1 MRFGFI
7 GGGVMAEALIRA
19 ILDRDLAS
27 SGAVAV
33 ADPVEA
39 RRAAL
44 APLGVR
50 VTAVNAEAAAGADLV
65 VLAVKPDLVSGV
77 LAALSSSLTPAQLV
91 LSIAPG
97 VSLRKLEALAP
108 AGAPVVRVMPNT
120 PAQVGAGAAAFCRG
134 THVTDSHAAG
144 VTELLGAAGYC
155 VEVPEALMDA
165 VTGLSGSGPAFVCV
179 VIEALADGGVKAGL
193 PRPVALALAAQTVMG
208 TGRLIRES
216 GEHPA
221 VWKDRVAT
229 PGGTTIAGLAAL
241 EAGGL
246 RSALIDAVGAAAGR
260 SRELSEKG

>member
-1 MRFGFI
+1 MRFAFI

-19 ILDRDLAS
+19 ILDRHLAS
-27 SGAVAV
+27 PEAIAV
-33 ADPVEA
+33 ADPVPA

-50 VTAVNAEAAAGADLV
+50 VTAANAEAATGADMV
-65 VLAVKPDLVSGV
+65 VLAVKPNLLPSI
-77 LAALSSSLTPAQLV
+77 LAALSPSLTPAQLL

-97 VSLRKLEALAP
+97 IPLRKLEAMAP
-108 AGAPVVRVMPNT
+108 AGAPVIRVMPNT

-134 THVTDSHAAG
+134 MHVTDQHAAQ
-144 VTELLGAAGYC
+144 VTEFLGAAGYA
-155 VEVPEALMDA
+155 VELPETLLDA
-165 VTGLSGSGPAFVCV
+165 VTGLSGSGPAFVCM

-193 PRPVALALAAQTVMG
+193 PRDVALALAAQTVMG
-208 TGRLIRES
+208 TGRLILQS

-241 EAGGL
+241 EARGL
-246 RSALIDAVGAAAGR
+246 RSALIEAVGAATQR
-260 SRELSEKG
+260 SRELSESG

>member
-19 ILDRDLAS
+19 ILARGLATPE
-27 SGAVAV
+27 GVAV

-39 RRAAL
+39 RRTAL
-44 APLGVR
+44 TSLGVR
-50 VTAVNAEAAAGADLV
+50 AVAENAEAAAGADLI
-65 VLAVKPDLVSGV
+65 V
-77 LAALSSSLTPAQLV
+77 LAAKPAVVPVALRPLSGILTPAQLV
-91 LSIAPG
+91 VSIAAG
-97 VSLRKLEALAP
+97 VPLRVLEGLVP
-108 AGAPVVRVMPNT
+108 EGVPVVRVMPNT

-134 THVTDSHAAG
+134 SHATDEHAAR
-144 VTELLGAAGYC
+144 VTQFLKAAGTS

-165 VTGLSGSGPAFVCV
+165 VTGLSGSGPAFVCL
-179 VIEALADGGVKAGL
+179 VIEALADGGVQMGL
-193 PRPVALALAAQTVMG
+193 PRPVALELAAQTVMG
-208 TGRLIRES
+208 TGQLILQS

-246 RSALIDAVGAAAGR
+246 RSALIQAVSAATKR
-260 SRELSEKG
+260 SRELSGQE

>member
-1 MRFGFI
+1 MRFAFI

-19 ILDRDLAS
+19 VLAH
-27 SGAVAV
+27 GLATPEEVRA
-33 ADPVEA
+33 ADPVAA

-44 APLGVR
+44 SALGVQA
-50 VTAVNAEAAAGADLV
+50 TASNAEAAAGAEMV
-65 VLAVKPDLVSGV
+65 VVAVKPDLLPTV
-77 LAALSSSLTPAQLV
+77 LQALSPSLDPSQLI

-97 VSLRKLEALAP
+97 ISLERLEALAP
-108 AGAPVVRVMPNT
+108 PGAPVVRVMPNT

-134 THVTDSHAAG
+134 TRASDEHAARVG
-144 VTELLGAAGYC
+144 QFLGAAGRC
-155 VEVPEALMDA
+155 VEVPEKLMDA

-193 PRPVALALAAQTVMG
+193 PREVALTLAAQTVMG
-208 TGRLIRES
+208 AGKLVLDS
-216 GEHPA
+216 GDHPA

-246 RSALIDAVGAAAGR
+246 RSALIQAVEAAARR
-260 SRELSEKG
+260 SRELSGPG

>member
-1 MRFGFI
+1 MRYAFI

-19 ILDRDLAS
+19 ILDRGLAS
-27 SGAVAV
+27 PGAVTV
-33 ADPVEA
+33 ADPIEA

-50 VTAVNAEAAAGADLV
+50 VVTANAEAAAGADMV
-65 VLAVKPDLVSGV
+65 VLAVKPDVVPAV
-77 LAALSSSLTPAQLV
+77 LEAVASSLTPAQLV

-97 VSLRKLEALAP
+97 VLLRKLETLAP
-108 AGAPVVRVMPNT
+108 AGTPVVRVMPNT

-134 THVTDSHAAG
+134 TYVTDQHAAW
-144 VTELLGAAGYC
+144 VTEFLSAAGYC

-179 VIEALADGGVKAGL
+179 VIEALADGGVNAGL
-193 PRPVALALAAQTVMG
+193 PRHVALALAAQTVMG
-208 TGRLIRES
+208 TGRLLRES

-246 RSALIDAVGAAAGR
+246 RSALIDAVGAATHR
-260 SRELSEKG
+260 SRELAEKG